1 MRRFGVMPVALK
13 NEHTLLLVDDEKAIT
28 RALNRLF
35 RKQGYRIMTAE
46 SGAEGLQKLE
56 QSQDPVSMIIS
67 DQRMP
72 EMNGAQFLEKAK
84 EIYPNAVRY
93 LLTGY
98 SDMDAVIEA
107 VNKGEIHRYLTKPWN
122 DEDLVLQVKQS
133 LEHFELTS
141 ENRRLTALTIE
152 QNKKL
157 SEMNKGLEQK
167 VRERTKEVIEKNNAL
182 QKINSM
188 LEASFMDSI
197 RLLVSLVEILN
208 PRLGKQMR
216 QVAQLARLVAEA
228 FDLEKSEL
236 DRIEMAGLI
245 HDIGL
250 LGFPEELWSK
260 EVHQMSD
267 EQLRLYSDHPT
278 IASILLE
285 NVEKLSDVGEI
296 VLYHHEYVNGKGFPN
311 SLKGTQ
317 IPLGSRILLAASDYC
332 RFLSTWPRDM
342 RKLIAF
348 TRRHF
353 DPEVWKTFTISDD
366 PDAIIEEAAEK
377 KLLMDCNQKYD
388 VEVVSAL
395 IRKVRESKKIDPT
408 FDVALDDIKEGMV
421 LMEDL
426 KLNDGRLL
434 LTKGTRLKGTSV
446 ESIKSIGERGLIPN
460 SLTVSIPN
468 NE

>member
-1 MRRFGVMPVALK
+1 MALK

-35 RKQGYRIMTAE
+35 RKEGYRIMTAE
-46 SGAEGLQKLE
+46 SGAEGLVKLE
-56 QSQDPVSMIIS
+56 QSSDPVSMIIS

-84 EIYPNAVRY
+84 DIYPDAIRY

-157 SEMNKGLEQK
+157 SELNKGLEQK
-167 VRERTKEVIEKNNAL
+167 VQERTREIIEKNNAL
-182 QKINSM
+182 QKINQM

-208 PRLGKQMR
+208 PMLGKQMR
-216 QVAQLARLVAEA
+216 QTAQLARLVAEA
-228 FDLEKSEL
+228 FEMEKSEL
-236 DRIEMAGLI
+236 DKIEMAGMI

-250 LGFPEELWSK
+250 LGFPEELWNK
-260 EVHQMSD
+260 DIHQMSE
-267 EQLRLYSDHPT
+267 EQGRLYSDHPT
-278 IASILLE
+278 IASIILE
-285 NVEKLSDVGEI
+285 NVEKLADVGEL
-296 VLYHHEYVNGKGFPN
+296 VLYHHEYFNGKGFPN
-311 SLKGTQ
+311 GLRGEQ
-317 IPLGSRILLAASDYC
+317 IPLGSRIILASSDYC
-332 RFLSTWPRDM
+332 RILSTWPRDM
-342 RKLIAF
+342 QKLIAC

-353 DPEVWKTFTISDD
+353 DTEVWKTFTISDD

-395 IRKVRESKKIDPT
+395 IKKVRESKKIAPT
-408 FDVALDDIKEGMV
+408 FVVELEKLKEGMV

-434 LTKGTRLKGTSV
+434 LTKGTRLKGASV
-446 ESIKSIGERGLIPN
+446 DSIKSIGERRLIQN
-460 SLTVSIPN
+460 TLTVSAPN
-468 NE
+468 EQ

>member
-1 MRRFGVMPVALK
+1 MPVALK

-28 RALNRLF
+28 KALNRLF
-35 RKQGYRIMTAE
+35 RKEGYRIMTAQ
-46 SGAEGLQKLE
+46 SGPEGLEKL
-56 QSQDPVSMIIS
+56 QQNDGPVSMIIS

-72 EMNGAQFLEKAK
+72 EMNGAAFLEKAK
-84 EIYPNAVRY
+84 SIYPDAIRY

-98 SDMDAVIEA
+98 SDLEAVVDAV
-107 VNKGEIHRYLTKPWN
+107 NRGEIHRYLTKPWN

-141 ENRRLTALTIE
+141 ENRRLTALTID

-157 SEMNKGLEQK
+157 NELNKGLEQK
-167 VRERTKEVIEKNNAL
+167 VQERTKEVFDKNKAL
-182 QKINSM
+182 EEVNRM

-208 PRLGKQMR
+208 PKLGRQMR
-216 QVAQLARLVAEA
+216 QVAQLARQVAEV
-228 FDLEKSEL
+228 FELEIAEL
-236 DRIEMAGLI
+236 DKIEMAGMI

-250 LGFPEELWSK
+250 LGFPEELMHK
-260 EVHQMSD
+260 EIHQMSD
-267 EQLRLYSDHPT
+267 EEGRLYSDHPT

-296 VLYHHEYVNGKGFPN
+296 VLYHHEYFDGSGFPN
-311 SLKGTQ
+311 GLSGDQ
-317 IPLGSRILLAASDYC
+317 IPLGSRIILAASDYC
-332 RFLSTWPRDM
+332 QILSTWPRDL
-342 RKLIAF
+342 RKLIAY

-353 DPEVWKTFTISDD
+353 DADIWKSFTVSDD
-366 PDAIIEEAAEK
+366 PDTIIEEAAEK
-377 KLLMDCNQKYD
+377 KLLMECNQKYD

-395 IRKVRESKKIDPT
+395 IKKIRENKKIDPT
-408 FDVALDDIKEGMV
+408 FVVELNKVKAGMV

-434 LTKGTRLKGTSV
+434 LTKGTKLKATSI
-446 ESIKSIGERGLIPN
+446 ESIISIGERGLIPN
-460 SLTVSIPN
+460 TLTVSVPD
-468 NE
+468 EE

>member
-1 MRRFGVMPVALK
+1 MQVALK

-35 RKQGYRIMTAE
+35 RKEGYRIMTAE
-46 SGAEGLQKLE
+46 SGAEGLEKLE
-56 QSQDPVSMIIS
+56 QCSDPVSMIIS

-84 EIYPNAVRY
+84 VIFPDAIRY

-157 SEMNKGLEQK
+157 SELNKGLEQK
-167 VRERTKEVIEKNNAL
+167 VEERTKEVIEKNKAL
-182 QKINSM
+182 QKINQM

-208 PRLGKQMR
+208 PLLGKQMR
-216 QVAQLARLVAEA
+216 QVAQLSRLVAEA
-228 FDLEKSEL
+228 FDLQTSEL
-236 DRIEMAGLI
+236 DKIEMAGMI

-250 LGFPEELWSK
+250 LGFPEELLGK
-260 EVHQMSD
+260 ELHQMGD
-267 EQLRLYSDHPT
+267 EQGRLYSDHPT
-278 IASILLE
+278 IASIILE
-285 NVEKLSDVGEI
+285 NVEKLADVGEI
-296 VLYHHEYVNGKGFPN
+296 VLYHHEYFNGKGFPN
-311 SLKGTQ
+311 GLKGAQ
-317 IPLGSRILLAASDYC
+317 IPLGSRIILAASDYC
-332 RFLSTWPRDM
+332 RILATWPRDM
-342 RKLIAF
+342 RKLIAY

-353 DPEVWKTFTISDD
+353 DAEMWKTFTISDD
-366 PDAIIEEAAEK
+366 PEAIIEEAAEK
-377 KLLMDCNQKYD
+377 KLLMDSNQKYD

-395 IRKVRESKKIDPT
+395 IKKVRESKKIDPT
-408 FDVALDDIKEGMV
+408 FVVELENVEAGMV

-426 KLNDGRLL
+426 KLKDGRLL

-446 ESIKSIGERGLIPN
+446 ESIKSIGERGLIPKTF
-460 SLTVSIPN
+460 TVSVPGQGGPT
-468 NE
+468 E

>member
-1 MRRFGVMPVALK
+1 MLVALK
-13 NEHTLLLVDDEKAIT
+13 NEHTLLLVDDEKSIT

-35 RKQGYRIMTAE
+35 RKEGYRILTAQ
-46 SGAEGLQKLE
+46 SGAEGLEKLQ
-56 QSQDPVSMIIS
+56 QSDDPVSMIIS

-84 EIYPNAVRY
+84 SIYPDAIRY

-98 SDMDAVIEA
+98 SDLDAVIDA

-157 SEMNKGLEQK
+157 NELNRGLEQK
-167 VRERTKEVIEKNNAL
+167 VQERTREVVEKNKAL
-182 QKINSM
+182 EKVNQM

-216 QVAQLARLVAEA
+216 QVAQLARQVAEML
-228 FDLEKSEL
+228 DLEKAEL
-236 DRIEMAGLI
+236 DKIEMAGLI

-250 LGFPEELWSK
+250 LGFPEALLSK
-260 EVHQMSD
+260 EIQQMSE
-267 EQLRLYSDHPT
+267 EQGRLYCDHPT
-278 IASILLE
+278 IASIILE
-285 NVEKLSDVGEI
+285 NVEKLEGVGEI

-311 SLKGTQ
+311 GLKGSQ
-317 IPLGSRILLAASDYC
+317 IPLGSRIILAASDYC
-332 RFLSTWPRDM
+332 RILSTWPRDL
-342 RKLIAF
+342 RKLMTF

-353 DPEVWKTFTISDD
+353 DAEIWKSFTISDD

-395 IRKVRESKKIDPT
+395 MKQVRQNKNIDPT
-408 FDVALDDIKEGMV
+408 YVVRLEEVKAGMV

-434 LTKGTRLKGTSV
+434 LTRGTRLKATSI
-446 ESIKSIGERGLIPN
+446 ESIISIGERGLIPN
-460 SLTVSIPN
+460 TLTVSVPKDH
-468 NE
+468 